1 MMIDRWEMM
10 MMVDRDDNGM
20 MVVIVMM
27 IDGDGDYG
35 EGRDDGDD

>member
-35 EGRDDGDD
+35 EDRDDGDD